1 MNIGKSIEFI
11 NMKFLVDDSLG
22 LGFLKMSLV
31 LVYHKNCCLGC
42 TVIGGRFFWGTPYV
56 HAKFCLDPMNWI
68 QVIAKTFIL
77 LGPLPLL
84 ALPALPLPPVT
95 KQFIELSDGS

>member
-42 TVIGGRFFWGTPYV
+42 IVIGVRFFGAPRIT
-56 HAKFCLDPMNWI
+56 LIGN
-68 QVIAKTFIL
+68 
-77 LGPLPLL
+77 
-84 ALPALPLPPVT
+84 
-95 KQFIELSDGS
+95 KQRTIINQFHQRTQTT

>member
-42 TVIGGRFFWGTPYV
+42 IVIGGRFFGGTPYFAAV
-56 HAKFCLDPMNWI
+56 DARIGSIPQKIVYKYNCRRVIEIKNI
-68 QVIAKTFIL
+68 QETIL
-77 LGPLPLL
+77 Y
-84 ALPALPLPPVT
+84 
-95 KQFIELSDGS
+95 F